1 MNKLRLY
8 CGIALILLA
17 SGLAAQSSDRTI
29 TIIRGYD
36 DPFRISIVPFTWD
49 GPGSAPSEF
58 SEIVEA
64 NLERTG
70 QFDPLPR
77 DQMRSWPTRRE
88 SMVFREWRLLNQ
100 DYVVIGRAQPRDDNR
115 VEITYELYDPYSER
129 RLLGRSVTGD
139 RDQWR
144 QLAHR
149 ASDAI
154 YEEITGVRGV
164 FSTKIAYVA
173 IEQTGSGR
181 SHTLYVA
188 DADGF
193 NEEPWFES
201 ERPLMSPAW
210 SPDARQIA
218 FVTFAPDG
226 SSEVRILD
234 LDSGNVRI
242 VAERQGAIN
251 SAPAFSPDGRRL
263 AFTSS
268 RDGAAN
274 IYVMDLSNGRLQQ
287 VTRHWAID
295 TEPDWLDNN
304 TLVYTSGRSGRPQIY
319 RLRIGSDNAER
330 LTFDGRYN
338 ARPRVAESGN
348 RIVMVHNDGDGY
360 NIATMDLNNRVLQVL
375 TGNPQDEAP
384 SLAPNGSMVVYA
396 STQGGTSRLAWVSI
410 DGMVE
415 NVMPSR
421 FGNVREPAW
430 SPFTY

>member
-1 MNKLRLY
+1 MKKLWLSLT
-8 CGIALILLA
+8 IMLTVALLA
-17 SGLAAQSSDRTI
+17 GAAQADRTI

-36 DPFRISIVPFTWD
+36 DPFRISVVPFVWD
-49 GPGSAPSEF
+49 GSGSEPSEM
-58 SEIVEA
+58 STIIEN

-70 QFDPLPR
+70 QFDALPR
-77 DQMRSWPTRRE
+77 SDMRSWPTRSE

-100 DYVVIGRAQPRDDNR
+100 DYVVIGRARPLDNGR
-115 VEITYELYDPYSER
+115 VEVTYELYDPYAER
-129 RLLGRSVTGD
+129 RMIARTLTGD
-139 RDQWR
+139 RSQWR

-173 IEQTGSGR
+173 IEDTGSGR
-181 SHTLYVA
+181 RHTLYVS
-188 DADGF
+188 DADG
-193 NEEPWFES
+193 EQEQAVFEADL
-201 ERPLMSPAW
+201 PIMSPAW
-210 SPDARQIA
+210 SPDASQIA

-226 SSEVRILD
+226 SSEVRILTLGD
-234 LDSGNVRI
+234 GTVRT
-242 VAERQGAIN
+242 AAQRQGAIN

-263 AFTSS
+263 AYTSS

-274 IYVMDLSNGRLQQ
+274 IYVMELSSGQVQQ
-287 VTRHWAID
+287 ITRHWAID
-295 TEPDWLDNN
+295 TEPDWVDDD
-304 TLVYTSGRSGRPQIY
+304 TLIFTSGRSGRAQIY
-319 RLRIGSDNAER
+319 RINLGSDDVER

-338 ARPRVAESGN
+338 ARARASVTGD

-360 NIATMDLNNRVLQVL
+360 NIATMDLGSRILQVL

-384 SLAPNGSMVVYA
+384 SLAPNDSMVVYA
-396 STQGGTSRLAWVSI
+396 TTQGGTSRLAWVSI